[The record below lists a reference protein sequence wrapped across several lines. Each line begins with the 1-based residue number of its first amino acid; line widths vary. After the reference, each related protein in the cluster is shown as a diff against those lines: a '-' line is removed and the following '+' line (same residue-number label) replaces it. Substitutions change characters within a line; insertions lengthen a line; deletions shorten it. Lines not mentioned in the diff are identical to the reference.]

1 MNGKRAPGAQWL
13 PLAFLA
19 LSGVAMSPVGDGFPR
34 WFVAGLLAG
43 ALVIGVCA
51 ATVRLTDMLG
61 VLALSVP
68 LQDLGAV
75 DAFVTTSTLT
85 KLCVTCIAIGWTI
98 RLAAGKRVSIDSV
111 AWAYMG
117 VVVALAVS
125 IVARSNAP
133 AWAGETYRWAIAG
146 FIFVVARSEMTERSH
161 VHRVLV
167 GVAAGV
173 IGVSFV
179 AIRQV
184 AMTDGP
190 PSFVVNGV
198 LRAYGTFGQ
207 PNPLAAYLEL
217 SLPILIAVTFVPL
230 AHRRSLEAPSYFIL
244 PAMVAITGGA
254 VGLALT
260 QSRGGWLGF
269 AAAGLV
275 LLGGFPPR
283 ARVAVAVGA
292 SAALACV
299 LSSGMGTALTDRLA
313 SLSDAGSS
321 RVHVTPENWSNQERR
336 AHWGAALN
344 MFRAFPWT
352 GVGAGGFDDAY
363 REYTSD
369 WRFRVNRGHAHNGY
383 LQMAAQAGVAGLI
396 GFTCWVGTIALRA
409 GRRARESA
417 SVSGDARALGGFATI
432 VACAVH
438 SMVDYVN
445 VLSIGIHLALVIA
458 ISLADLPASP
468 EMMIEGPNRR

>member
-1 MNGKRAPGAQWL
+1 MNGKRAARAKWL
-13 PLAFLA
+13 LLAFLA
-19 LSGVAMSPVGDGFPR
+19 LSGVVMSPVGEGFPG
-34 WFVAGLLAG
+34 WVAAGLLVG
-43 ALVIGVCA
+43 ALVIGIGA
-51 ATVRLTDMLG
+51 ATLQPTDMLG

-68 LQDLGAV
+68 VQDLGAV
-75 DAFVTTSTLT
+75 HAFETTFTLT
-85 KLCVTCIAIGWTI
+85 KFCVTSIAIGWTI

-111 AWAYMG
+111 AWAYVG
-117 VVVALAVS
+117 VTVALAVS
-125 IVARSNAP
+125 IVARSDGP

-146 FIFVVARSEMTERSH
+146 FVFVVARSEMTERRH
-161 VHRVLV
+161 VHRVLL
-167 GVAAGV
+167 GIAAGV
-173 IGVSFV
+173 IGVSFL

-184 AMTDGP
+184 ALTDGP

-217 SLPILIAVTFVPL
+217 SLPILIAVTIIPL
-230 AHRRSLEAPSYFIL
+230 ALRQSPTSPPVLLI
-244 PAMVAITGGA
+244 PAMVAIGVGA
-254 VGLALT
+254 IGLGLT

-269 AAAGLV
+269 AAAELV

-283 ARVAVAVGA
+283 ARAVVAGGAAVA
-292 SAALACV
+292 LAGM
-299 LSSGMGTALTDRLA
+299 LGSGMGTALTDRLA
-313 SLSDAGSS
+313 SLSDVGSS

-336 AHWGAALN
+336 AHWGAAMN

-369 WRFRVNRGHAHNGY
+369 WRFRVTRGHAHNGY

-396 GFTCWVGTIALRA
+396 GFACWVGTIALKT
-409 GRRARESA
+409 GKRARGSA
-417 SVSGDARALGGFATI
+417 DVSGDARALGGFATI
-432 VACAVH
+432 VACAAH

-458 ISLADLPASP
+458 VSLADLPASS
-468 EMMIEGPNRR
+468 ELMIEGPNRR